1 MKPAGKRG
9 SEGARMWSKMD
20 TGQRRSEVAWDVGRE
35 GARMWGKMA
44 GDEFGG
50 RRKEVHRIAEVWG
63 RREIRRNGGGAMHQ
77 GYGHRLG

>member
-1 MKPAGKRG
+1 MGVRERGCGAKWTQGKG
-9 SEGARMWSKMD
+9 
-20 TGQRRSEVAWDVGRE
+20 RSEVAWNVWSE

-50 RRKEVHRIAEVWG
+50 RRKEVHRIAKVWE
-63 RREIRRNGGGAMHQ
+63 RREIRRNGGGAMHR